1 LSYSWKSD
9 DLLAR
14 AGLKNCCTRI
24 GHTNPALRNTP
35 LVSPSI
41 GFQPWAMLLQL
52 GTTCLSYI
60 VGAGLIGG
68 FTEKQCRGSKEP
80 LPVTPVPSP
89 GMCTVL
95 RPTHCLCMRST
106 ISIDDAVAFKVA
118 SILRAGFRA
127 SYASVAQTTNPKAR
141 EFRIPPAP
149 PHEGR
154 VAPQTSNPRSASVP
168 WSCISGLAQLCMLPS
183 IGPQNM
189 SLSAGRC
196 CCCCVRPSSNRTMI
210 A

>member
-1 LSYSWKSD
+1 MLQAKKRVQRFSEAILPRCSCQDWTHKSG
-9 DLLAR
+9 AQNNSPCVATHRVSAMGYVTPAWEYVPIIHCWCR
-14 AGLKNCCTRI
+14 AD
-24 GHTNPALRNTP
+24 
-35 LVSPSI
+35 
-41 GFQPWAMLLQL
+41 
-52 GTTCLSYI
+52 
-60 VGAGLIGG
+60 GG
-68 FTEKQCRGSKEP
+68 FTEKQCRGSKKP

-168 WSCISGLAQLCMLPS
+168 
-183 IGPQNM
+183 
-189 SLSAGRC
+189 
-196 CCCCVRPSSNRTMI
+196 
-210 A
+210 